1 MGASSSSRSREDQKL
16 APMGRSYGEW
26 NPKKQWGRTCALP
39 HVFGDGLP
47 VLLLRW
53 RSLAYAAS
61 ALLAFSA
68 KAAKP
73 TASCTAMSASTLR
86 SRVMPAFSMPFMK
99 RL

>member
-1 MGASSSSRSREDQKL
+1 MDSSFR
-16 APMGRSYGEW
+16 W
-26 NPKKQWGRTCALP
+26 NDDVRNWKDVVKKQWGRTCALP

-47 VLLLRW
+47 VLLWW

-73 TASCTAMSASTLR
+73 TESCTAISASTLR